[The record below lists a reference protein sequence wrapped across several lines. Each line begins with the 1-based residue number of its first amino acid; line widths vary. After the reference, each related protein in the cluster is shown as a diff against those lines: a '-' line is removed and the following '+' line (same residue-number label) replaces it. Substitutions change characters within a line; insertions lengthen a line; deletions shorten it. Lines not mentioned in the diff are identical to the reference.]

1 MILWK
6 QLRIPFLAITL
17 GGVLFVLVEVILAP
31 PANKPAVEVD
41 SPETGYISPENPD
54 TTLNTAILSKNCRAY
69 A

>member
-54 TTLNTAILSKNCRAY
+54 TLNTAILSNNCGAY

>member
-41 SPETGYISPENPD
+41 SPETGYISPGKPE
-54 TTLNTAILSKNCRAY
+54 TLNTAILSKNCRAY
-69 A
+69 G

>member
-41 SPETGYISPENPD
+41 SPETGYITPGKSD
-54 TTLNTAILSKNCRAY
+54 TLNTAILSKNCRAY